1 MKGYHMSKVV
11 LVDSSVDG
19 ARLLDSSL
27 YIEDSMFKIE
37 IPQLDV
43 EFWVSMSDIL
53 DLFESVLQEGVDN
66 VSKPR

>member
-19 ARLLDSSL
+19 ARLLESSL

-53 DLFESVLQEGVDN
+53 DLFENVLQKGVDG
-66 VSKPR
+66 VS

>member
-1 MKGYHMSKVV
+1 MSKIV

>member
-66 VSKPR
+66 VNKPR